1 MNSAVIVAG
10 GMGSRLGLKFPK
22 QFHDL
27 SGKEILSYSF
37 ETFLN
42 HPKIQEVIIVTH
54 EDWVDHV
61 RKIYPLCISV
71 IGGKSR
77 QESSLNGVLAT
88 NINSKNILI
97 HDAARPLIST
107 DIIDDCLSALKNSD
121 ASAPI
126 LDSVNSLIELK
137 GNQISPLN
145 RQNIKSVQ
153 TPQCF
158 KKDLILKVLRSSL
171 EGTDEIGMLL
181 NFDSSKKIQF
191 VDGHANNI
199 KITTK
204 SDLIIALKIIED
216 LAC

>member
-22 QFHDL
+22 QFHIL

-54 EDWVDHV
+54 EDWIDHV
-61 RKIYPLCISV
+61 RKNYPLCISV

-77 QESSLNGVLAT
+77 QDSSLNGVLAT

-97 HDAARPLIST
+97 HDAARPFIST

-137 GNQISPLN
+137 ENQISSVN
-145 RQNIKSVQ
+145 RKNIKSVQ

-158 KKDLILKVLRSSL
+158 KRNLIVDVLNSSI

-181 NFDSSKKIQF
+181 KFDDSKKIQL
-191 VDGHANNI
+191 VDGDVNNI
-199 KITTK
+199 KVTTK
-204 SDLIIALKIIED
+204 TD
-216 LAC
+216 LAVATSILEGLN

>member
-10 GMGSRLGLKFPK
+10 GVGSRLGLDLPK
-22 QFHDL
+22 QFYTL
-27 SGKEILSYSF
+27 RKKEILSYSI

-42 HPKIQEVIIVTH
+42 HPNIHEVIIVVH
-54 EDWVDHV
+54 KDWIEHV
-61 RKIYPLCISV
+61 RKKYPGCISV
-71 IGGKSR
+71 IGGKRR
-77 QESSLNGVLAT
+77 QDSSLNGVLAT
-88 NINSKNILI
+88 NSNSKNILI
-97 HDAARPLIST
+97 HDAARPFLST
-107 DIIDDCLSALKNSD
+107 KIIDDCLSALKHLD

-126 LDSVNSLIELK
+126 LDSTNSLIELK
-137 GNQISPLN
+137 ENQIFSVD

-158 KKDLILKVLRSSL
+158 KKDLILQVLSSSI

-181 NFDSSKKIQF
+181 NFDNSKKIQF

-204 SDLIIALKIIED
+204 TDLIIALKIIED
-216 LAC
+216 FS